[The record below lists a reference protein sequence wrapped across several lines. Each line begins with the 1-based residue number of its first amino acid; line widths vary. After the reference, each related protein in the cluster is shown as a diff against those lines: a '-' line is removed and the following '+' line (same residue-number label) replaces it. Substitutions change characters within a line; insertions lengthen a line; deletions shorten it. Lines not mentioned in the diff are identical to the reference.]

1 MTRPDLG
8 MGWRFQVPYLLSLGL
23 RVIVPDMLGYGQT
36 SAPDEVQEYSL
47 RQISAHMVQI
57 IGQVTDEPVILGAHD
72 WGALLAWRL
81 AIYHPEHVRALFSFC
96 IPFFPPTTTVA
107 SLEQVIKIS
116 PILYYQLQN
125 VSGDVEEIV
134 GKRDGRL
141 RSYLNA
147 MFGGVTPEGLPGFDP
162 AKGIIEERL
171 DAVQA
176 SPLVD
181 PEIMNYYGEYS
192 SALCNAGVFMT
203 DHLAISSPRVLSTR
217 TAGAHELVPSS

>member
-1 MTRPDLG
+1 MLRHLARPYGHTKCFSPPRPFFSVLVLVS
-8 MGWRFQVPYLLSLGL
+8 RF
-23 RVIVPDMLGYGQT
+23 
-36 SAPDEVQEYSL
+36 
-47 RQISAHMVQI
+47 
-57 IGQVTDEPVILGAHD
+57 
-72 WGALLAWRL
+72 
-81 AIYHPEHVRALFSFC
+81 FSSSHLC